1 MMIEDDPADPFEE
14 REHWVPY
21 ILGTLLAFECTIL
34 VVSLIWL

>member
-1 MMIEDDPADPFEE
+1 MMIEDDPADLSDE
-14 REHWVPY
+14 REHWVTY